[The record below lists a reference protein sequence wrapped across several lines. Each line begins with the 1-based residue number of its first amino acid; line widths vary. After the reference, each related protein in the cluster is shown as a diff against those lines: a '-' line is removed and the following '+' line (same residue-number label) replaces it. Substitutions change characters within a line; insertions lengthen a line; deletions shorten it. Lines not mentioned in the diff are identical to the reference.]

1 MDQTHTESILA
12 QFRAWNSR
20 DVGRLTSSLSPGYQ
34 LESDTN
40 QSPVVGVEGL
50 RQHAAAL
57 FAAFPDLRF
66 DLADVVGSGDLVAV
80 TWTASG
86 THRGEFLGVL
96 PTGRRMQVHGCTVTR
111 FERDHIHRQ
120 QTYWDVAT
128 MLRQL
133 GTPVA
138 RRAVPMDWDR
148 SFPMEARSDRALA

>member
-1 MDQTHTESILA
+1 MTEQTHIERVLA

-20 DVGRLTSSLSPGYQ
+20 DLGRLTSALSPGYQ

-40 QSPVVGVEGL
+40 QSPVVGAEGL

-66 DLADVVGSGDLVAV
+66 DLADVLGSGDLVAV
-80 TWTASG
+80 TWTAAG
-86 THRGEFLGVL
+86 TQRGEFLGVL
-96 PTGRRMQVHGCTVTR
+96 PAGRRMQVHGCTVTR
-111 FERDHIHRQ
+111 FERVSIHRQ

-133 GTPVA
+133 GAPAT
-138 RRAVPMDWDR
+138 RKTVPMDWDR
-148 SFPMEARSDRALA
+148 SFPMEARL